1 MRIPEHVKV
10 YNIHSSIANDPC
22 DLIVQEGTGIHTR
35 QVFQQYTVV
44 LPLTLF
50 LEDDQE
56 SRAARAEC
64 LHHAQQGKQEK

>member
-1 MRIPEHVKV
+1 MRILEHVDA
-10 YNIHSSIANDPC
+10 YSIHISIAQDPC

-56 SRAARAEC
+56 SRATRAEC
-64 LHHAQQGKQEK
+64 LHHAQQGQQEK